1 MKPRFKE
8 NENSDKT
15 SKKKFLYLHF
25 KEKKGVYR
33 SSLFRG
39 VANQYVKIGDSS

>member
-8 NENSDKT
+8 NEDSDKT

-25 KEKKGVYR
+25 KEKKEFTDPVF
-33 SSLFRG
+33 SE
-39 VANQYVKIGDSS
+39 V